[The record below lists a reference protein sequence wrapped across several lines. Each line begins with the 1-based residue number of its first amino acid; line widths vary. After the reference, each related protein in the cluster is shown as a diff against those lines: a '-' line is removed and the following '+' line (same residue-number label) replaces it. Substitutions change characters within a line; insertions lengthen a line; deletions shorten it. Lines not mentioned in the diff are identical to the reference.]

1 MPRATLAAAGATNTI
16 TQNAGDVL
24 APFLFFAVAGG
35 GGERGDG
42 GGGGDGG
49 VGGDGCVGAV
59 AGSAGGSVAWVVGG
73 RALFHLAPIVP
84 GEASS
89 RLSKHSKL

>member
-1 MPRATLAAAGATNTI
+1 MPRATLAAAVATNTI

-49 VGGDGCVGAV
+49 GDGGDGGDGGA
-59 AGSAGGSVAWVVGG
+59 AGGEGG
-73 RALFHLAPIVP
+73 QLKPPHEQGYGSLYQ
-84 GEASS
+84 E
-89 RLSKHSKL
+89 